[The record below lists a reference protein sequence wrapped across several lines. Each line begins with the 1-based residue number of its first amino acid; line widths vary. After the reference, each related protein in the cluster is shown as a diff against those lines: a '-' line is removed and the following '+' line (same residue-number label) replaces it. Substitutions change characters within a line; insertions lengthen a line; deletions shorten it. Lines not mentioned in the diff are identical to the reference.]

1 MTWLTRSNLKSLE
14 SSFLFSEKVALVTG
28 GGNGLGREYCLEL
41 GRRGATVIVNDI
53 GGDVT
58 GSGSNMNVAQKVAEE
73 IQQLGGKAV
82 SLSSSV
88 EDTHKI
94 LNFVKGDEASLYW
107 PYRLLVQFMLKL
119 TFQIILARLIF

>member
-1 MTWLTRSNLKSLE
+1 MTWLTRSNLKSSE

-119 TFQIILARLIF
+119 TF